1 MPSRAPRERLTRRG
15 VLGGLGSLGLS
26 LGGCGGAPPPVA
38 PPAPEPTE
46 VPELEALL
54 PSAGLTWL
62 LRLRPR
68 AIASLPWLI
77 PLLGRFVPEAR
88 FDAYREHTGLDLRQ
102 IPEVYLAGYAREGGE
117 ETLAVLRHNVDPAL
131 LERRF
136 ALRLASK
143 STRSEDRPDL
153 VRIAGRVGRRVE
165 VFSRIGRDVAVYQ
178 RGGEPERGMLRVAA
192 LRAQGKLAGH
202 TAALELEPM
211 GELSRRFGDA
221 PFVWLMPGPFDG
233 ELRGA
238 ALGLLEASTG
248 VGLALRSTAR
258 GHLGLAAAVLADWG
272 DRGADAGELLG
283 DVYTSLE
290 RTGFGRVLGLHQPI
304 ERPVVAG
311 DRGVASL
318 SVELDPARF
327 VEGLAALVE
336 QDVERVLGL
345 D

>member
-1 MPSRAPRERLTRRG
+1 MPRAAHERLSRRAW
-15 VLGGLGSLGLS
+15 LAGLGSLGGALV
-26 LGGCGGAPPPVA
+26 GCGGAPLPSEPQPVA
-38 PPAPEPTE
+38 PTV

-54 PSAGLTWL
+54 PSAGLAWL

-102 IPEVYLAGYAREGGE
+102 VPEAYLAGYASDAGE
-117 ETLAVLRHNVDPAL
+117 ETLAVLRHNVDAAL

-136 ALRLASK
+136 VARLASEVE
-143 STRSEDRPDL
+143 RSEDRPDL
-153 VRIAGRVGRRVE
+153 VRVAGRVGRRVE
-165 VFSRIGRDVAVYQ
+165 VFARIGRDVAAYQ
-178 RGGEPERGMLRVAA
+178 RGGERERGMLRVAA
-192 LRAQGKLAGH
+192 LRAQGKLRGH
-202 TAALELEPM
+202 RAALELEPM
-211 GELSRRFGDA
+211 AALTQRFGDA
-221 PFVWLMPGPFDG
+221 PCVWLMPGPFEG
-233 ELRGA
+233 ELRRA

-248 VGLALRSTAR
+248 VGLALRSSAR
-258 GHLGLAAAVLADWG
+258 GNLGLAAAVLGDWG
-272 DRGADAGELLG
+272 ERGADAGELLG

-290 RTGFGRVLGLHQPI
+290 RTSFGRLLGLHQPV

-327 VEGLAALVE
+327 FEGLAALVE

>member
-1 MPSRAPRERLTRRG
+1 MPSARHERLGRRAW
-15 VLGGLGSLGLS
+15 LGGLGSLGIAWV
-26 LGGCGGAPPPVA
+26 GCGGAPPPVA
-38 PPAPEPTE
+38 PAPVPPTE

-54 PSAGLTWL
+54 PSAGLAWL

-102 IPEVYLAGYAREGGE
+102 IPEAYLAGYTSEGGE

-136 ALRLASK
+136 VARLASK

-153 VRIAGRVGRRVE
+153 VRVAGRVGRRVE
-165 VFSRIGRDVAVYQ
+165 VFSRIGRDVVVYQ
-178 RGGEPERGMLRVAA
+178 RGGELERGMLRVAA
-192 LRAQGKLAGH
+192 LRAQGLLVSHRG
-202 TAALELEPM
+202 ALELEPM
-211 GELSRRFGDA
+211 AALSQRFGDA

-258 GHLGLAAAVLADWG
+258 GQLGLAAAVLADWG
-272 DRGADAGELLG
+272 DRGAEAGELLG

-290 RTGFGRVLGLHQPI
+290 RTSFGRVLGLHLPV
-304 ERPVVAG
+304 EPPVVAG